1 MLQTKETL
9 LLIVDIQEKLFR
21 SIHAKEDMLA
31 NAQRLVKGARALGI
45 PIIWAEQNPKGLGPT
60 VPELA
65 ALLTGVAP
73 ISKFSFSC
81 GQSEACML
89 ALRTSGRRNVLIA
102 GIETHICVYQ
112 TAMDLTA
119 AGFAVE
125 VVADACSSRTPQN
138 THIGLEK
145 CRASGAA
152 ITSVETALFELL
164 RVAEGPVF
172 KEILNIVK

>member
-1 MLQTKETL
+1 MLNMHDTL

-21 SIHAKEDMLA
+21 TMHSKEDLLA
-31 NAQRLVKGARALGI
+31 NAQRLVRGAGVLGI
-45 PIIWAEQNPKGLGPT
+45 PVVWAEQNPQGLGPT

-65 ALLTGVAP
+65 ALLAHVTP

-81 GQSEACML
+81 SESGDCLL
-89 ALRTSGRRNVLIA
+89 ALRQSGRRSVLIA

-112 TAMDLTA
+112 TAAGLTA

-125 VVADACSSRTPQN
+125 VAADACSSRTLEN
-138 THIGLEK
+138 KRVGLEK
-145 CRASGAA
+145 CRAAGAA
-152 ITSVETALFELL
+152 VTSVETALFELL
-164 RVAEGPVF
+164 KVAEGPMF

>member
-1 MLQTKETL
+1 MLQTTDTL

-21 SIHAKEDMLA
+21 SIHAKEELLA
-31 NAQRLVKGARALGI
+31 NAQKLARGAGVLGI
-45 PIIWAEQNPKGLGPT
+45 PLVWAEQNPRGLGPT

-65 ALLTGVAP
+65 ALLTAAAP

-81 GQSEACML
+81 CESQECMR
-89 ALRTSGRRNVLIA
+89 ALRASGRRSVLIS
-102 GIETHICVYQ
+102 GIEAHICVYQ
-112 TAMDLTA
+112 TAAGLAA

-125 VVADACSSRTPQN
+125 VVADACSSRTPEN
-138 THIGLEK
+138 KRIGIEK
-145 CRASGAA
+145 CRAAGAG

-164 RVAEGPVF
+164 KVAEGPVF